1 MQLPVTQPAI
11 CARCEGLPSKLPD
24 GGQLYLWFPLGHTLG
39 KALGGLREMGVAHE
53 RLDDRRGVLVT
64 LAAGQ
69 LAPLMAHLEEL
80 LSGEELRD
88 TQSLF
93 TTEPGF
99 PRLSAF
105 PRVTPL
111 TRFIGMVHSGWLL
124 DLLHEGRVTSH
135 FQPIVH
141 AADPTRPFA
150 HEALLR
156 GLDGAGA
163 LVPPHR
169 LFGAARDAGLLFQLD
184 LLARRTAIRDAARHD
199 LAGCLFINFN
209 PTAIYDPT
217 FCLRTT
223 VAAIDAAGFARDR
236 IVFEVT
242 ESDRAQDAGHLLRIL
257 TFYRGAGFQV
267 ALDDFGAG
275 YSSLNLLHQ
284 LRPDFLKLDIEL
296 IRGVHADPYK
306 ALIARKILETARE
319 LGLQTVAEGI
329 ETPEELAWVQ
339 AHGADFLQGYLLGR
353 PASVPLLGAM
363 PVSATPRAI
372 LCSHAPSPPHPR
384 TGMIRRPPR
393 DRRDSAIGAPPS
405 RRSRMA

>member
-1 MQLPVTQPAI
+1 MVHVQLPVAQPAP
-11 CARCEGLPSKLPD
+11 CARCEQLPAKLPD

-39 KALGGLREMGVAHE
+39 KALNGLRQAGVAYE
-53 RLDDRRGVLVT
+53 RLDDRQSILVS

-69 LAPLMAHLEEL
+69 LPPLLTQLEAL
-80 LSGEELRD
+80 LSDEELRD

-93 TTEPGF
+93 TTEPDL
-99 PRLSAF
+99 PRLTAF
-105 PRVTPL
+105 SRVVPL
-111 TRFIGMVHSGWLL
+111 KRFIGMAQSDWLL
-124 DLLHEGRVTSH
+124 DLLQAGRVTSH

-141 AADPTRPFA
+141 ATEPTRPFA

-156 GLDGAGA
+156 GLDPAGA
-163 LVPPHR
+163 LIPPGQ
-169 LFGAARDAGLLFQLD
+169 LFDAARDAGMLFQLD
-184 LLARRTAIRDAARHD
+184 LLARRTAIYEAARHQLD
-199 LAGCLFINFN
+199 GCIFINFN

-223 VAAIDAAGFARDR
+223 VAAIDATGFSRDQ

-242 ESDRAQDAGHLLRIL
+242 ESDRAQDAGHLQRIL
-257 TFYRGAGFQV
+257 TFYRGAGFRI
-267 ALDDFGAG
+267 ALDDFGSG

-339 AHGADFLQGYLLGR
+339 AHGADFVQGYLLGR
-353 PASVPLLGAM
+353 PASAPRRGASWGDHAA
-363 PVSATPRAI
+363 PAAT
-372 LCSHAPSPPHPR
+372 
-384 TGMIRRPPR
+384 
-393 DRRDSAIGAPPS
+393 
-405 RRSRMA
+405 

>member
-1 MQLPVTQPAI
+1 VVYVQLPVTTTSAP
-11 CARCEGLPSKLPD
+11 CARCEQLPSKIPD
-24 GGQLYLWFPLGHTLG
+24 GGRLYLWFPLGHTLG
-39 KALGGLREMGVAHE
+39 KALNGLHEADIAYE
-53 RLDDRRGVLVT
+53 RLDDRQSVLVT

-69 LAPLMAHLEEL
+69 LAPLLTHLEAALSSQEL
-80 LSGEELRD
+80 HD

-93 TTEPGF
+93 TTEPGL
-99 PRLSAF
+99 PRLGAIAH
-105 PRVTPL
+105 VTPL
-111 TRFIGMVHSGWLL
+111 QRFIGMVQSDWLH
-124 DLLHEGRVTSH
+124 DLLQEERVTSH

-156 GLDGAGA
+156 GLDPAGE
-163 LVPPHR
+163 LIPPGR
-169 LFGAARDAGLLFQLD
+169 LFDAARDAGFLFQLD
-184 LLARRTAIRDAARHD
+184 LLARRTAIYDAARND
-199 LAGCLFINFN
+199 LTGCLFINFN

-223 VAAIDAAGFARDR
+223 VAAIDATGFSRER

-242 ESDRAQDAGHLLRIL
+242 ESDRAQDAGHLQKIL
-257 TFYRGAGFQV
+257 TFYRSAGFRI
-267 ALDDFGAG
+267 ALDDFGSG

-306 ALIARKILETARE
+306 ALIARKILETAHE

-339 AHGADFLQGYLLGR
+339 AHGADFVQGYLLGR
-353 PASVPLLGAM
+353 PASAPRRGAM
-363 PVSATPRAI
+363 PGDTAAAT
-372 LCSHAPSPPHPR
+372 
-384 TGMIRRPPR
+384 
-393 DRRDSAIGAPPS
+393 
-405 RRSRMA
+405 